1 MRGLYLT
8 EYGIEEYEPFHFQ
21 VTGMLEYYEEDIK
34 YITHEGERYQR
45 YVRKSMSKDLTEFDE
60 SQYGILEFEVPLFNL
75 KYYFK
80 YIHTLSRDTI
90 HKTTRLKL
98 SENDYVAWIQ
108 AVDNLGLFDKRIES
122 ICAGR
127 RDGYR
132 ECDADLLNGHS
143 LIQIELFTYGFN
155 NHVVMYVRFEDFWE
169 NRKNLPEHKQEK
181 WIRFFK
187 REYQI
192 NFDEDMNV
200 NIAMKILKAKI
211 EYQEE
216 QEYINKR
223 KKQLYETD

>member
-21 VTGMLEYYEEDIK
+21 VTGMLEYYEQHVK
-34 YITHEGERYQR
+34 YVTHEGERYER
-45 YVRKSMSKDLTEFDE
+45 YFTTPVTKDLTKFDE
-60 SQYGILEFEVPLFNL
+60 KKYYIQEFEVPLFQQT
-75 KYYFK
+75 YYFK
-80 YIHTLSRDTI
+80 TLYDLSKDPVHETTNLTLSQ
-90 HKTTRLKL
+90 
-98 SENDYVAWIQ
+98 NDYVAWIQ

-223 KKQLYETD
+223 KKQRYETD